1 MLRRAGRKR
10 LECWSFILVRVEAF
24 YCPTGLGAP
33 GEKVLN
39 TATTDQRRSSAQ
51 RYYSI
56 YAAGA
61 RALRQTLAQLPT
73 KWAERPMRAA
83 CAAAYTLI
91 KFIAR
96 REGATIRAI
105 VALDDD
111 YRAYQDVL
119 LVGIQIL
126 RPDAEVQ
133 AADVEKLEETLRRFE
148 PHLVICDQ
156 PETVDWGGQ
165 AIWVELSV
173 DLTRPTKVSACGHY
187 TERMNPTLHE
197 LLGVVDEV
205 KQLHWPN
212 KEAP

>member
-148 PHLVICDQ
+148 
-156 PETVDWGGQ
+156 
-165 AIWVELSV
+165 
-173 DLTRPTKVSACGHY
+173 RPVFGTCGHY

>member
-1 MLRRAGRKR
+1 LLRRAGRKR

-39 TATTDQRRSSAQ
+39 TTTTDQRRSSAQ

-133 AADVEKLEETLRRFE
+133 AADVEKLEEALRRFE

-173 DLTRPTKVSACGHY
+173 DLTQPTKVSACGHY